1 MTGRHR
7 RPRRL
12 SKEGRRLLG
21 GAALLAVFAP
31 VTVYTLNAAIAHV
44 QSCGTETTLTVAAA
58 PELAPILQDFV
69 ADGGGAPSRGSD
81 VCAEITVEAVPTTAI
96 AEADADVWIPET
108 ELVLDLPGT
117 GLAEQWEVFDNST
130 ASDAVGLALPEGVD
144 AAEIHPESAPI
155 VLEDPRT
162 DPASLLWIVLL
173 GVDEADVSGEDPDAF
188 PVVSAAEVRL
198 RNAEDGAGLV
208 PPSGTVQVGQFEY
221 PMLVAA
227 DLDDARREAASN
239 LLRSYGSHKYTDLLM
254 TAGFG
259 PAVPEGPPR
268 PESAVAAAVENWESY
283 SSSDLAWLSTSLR
296 IGCASSARS
305 DRTSATAVTC
315 RTVPPYSTNTL
326 IDAFHSPYGAR
337 LEKPM
342 SPFSKDWSGW

>member
-58 PELAPILQDFV
+58 PGLAPILQDFV
-69 ADGGGAPSRGSD
+69 AQGGGAPSRGSD
-81 VCAEITVEAVPTTAI
+81 VCAEITVESVPTTEI
-96 AEADADVWIPET
+96 AGADADVWIPET
-108 ELVLDLPGT
+108 DLVLDLPEA
-117 GLAEQWEVFDNST
+117 GLAEQWEVFDDST

-144 AAEIHPESAPI
+144 SAEVHPESAPI
-155 VLEDPRT
+155 ALEDPT
-162 DPASLLWIVLL
+162 ADPASLLWIVLF
-173 GVDEADVSGEDPDAF
+173 GVDEADVSGDDPDAF
-188 PVVSAAEVRL
+188 PVMAAAEVRL
-198 RNAEDGAGLV
+198 RNAEEDAGLV

-254 TAGFG
+254 AAGFG
-259 PAVPEGPPR
+259 PAVPQGPAR
-268 PESAVAAAVENWESY
+268 PETAVATAVEQWESY
-283 SSSDLAWLSTSLR
+283 SSSDLAWPSTSLR
-296 IGCASSARS
+296 MGCASPASS
-305 DRTSATAVTC
+305 ESTSATAVTC
-315 RTVPPYSTNTL
+315 RTVSSYSTNTL
-326 IDAFHSPYGAR
+326 IEAFHSPYGSR
-337 LEKPM
+337 WEKPT
-342 SPFSKDWSGW
+342 SPFSKDCIGW

>member
-58 PELAPILQDFV
+58 PGLAPVLQDFV
-69 ADGGGAPSRGSD
+69 AQGGGAPSRGSD
-81 VCAEITVEAVPTTAI
+81 VCAEITVESVPTAEI

-108 ELVLDLPGT
+108 ELVLDLPEA
-117 GLAEQWEVFDNST
+117 GLAEQWEVFNDST

-144 AAEIHPESAPI
+144 ASGIHPESAPI
-155 VLEDPRT
+155 VLEDPAE
-162 DPASLLWIVLL
+162 DPASLLWIVML
-173 GVDEADVSGEDPDAF
+173 GVDEDDVSGDDPDAF
-188 PVVSAAEVRL
+188 PVMAAAEARL
-198 RNAEDGAGLV
+198 RNAEEGAGLV

-227 DLDDARREAASN
+227 DLDQARREAASN
-239 LLRSYGSHKYTDLLM
+239 LLRSYGSHKYTDLLIS
-254 TAGFG
+254 AGFG
-259 PAVPEGPPR
+259 PAVPQGPAR
-268 PESAVAAAVENWESY
+268 PEAAVATAVDQWESY

-296 IGCASSARS
+296 MGCASEASS
-305 DRTSATAVTC
+305 ESTSATAVTC
-315 RTVPPYSTNTL
+315 RTVSWYSTNTL
-326 IDAFHSPYGAR
+326 IEAFHFPYGSR
-337 LEKPM
+337 SEKPT
-342 SPFSKDWSGW
+342 SPFSKDCSG